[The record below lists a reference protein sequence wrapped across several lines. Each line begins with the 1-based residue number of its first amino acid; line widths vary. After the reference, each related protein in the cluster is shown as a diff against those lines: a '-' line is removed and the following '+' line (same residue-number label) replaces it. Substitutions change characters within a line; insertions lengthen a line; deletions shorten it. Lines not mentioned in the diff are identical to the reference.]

1 MLNSA
6 MRSRMGFSRALFLG
20 WAVACLLAMGLCLG
34 FYLRE
39 SGQVE
44 HTLRERETVRVLAF
58 SRLFADDFKSVIA
71 DLEMLSANED
81 LNDYLNDRRPESLA
95 RFARNAQRLSQLVGV
110 YDQVRF
116 IDDRGQE
123 RVRVNLGEGIV
134 PDGQLQNKA
143 DRSYFKTASGL
154 KPGQIYLSPLDLN
167 VENGRVELPLK
178 PVMRFALPVFDR
190 EGNKRGVLV
199 INLLGSHLLSR
210 FEQIA
215 SAYKHRLRLLNA
227 GGWWLRAQRPEMEWG
242 AQLPAAAGFNLA
254 RTAPDLWKNV
264 GTEMQGQLPYEGGLF
279 SWQRVAPSQSITSHL
294 QATTEPGDDF
304 LVIASQ
310 FSAAE
315 WHDAFIG
322 LRQSFLVLGG
332 VLLGIIT
339 IGVGVIGARQRTAA
353 RLRAADEM
361 RSAIVRT
368 ANVAVITVN
377 PDDGLITSFNNT
389 AERWLGWSADE
400 LVGKLTPAVFHDK
413 DEIAAHAKALSAEF
427 GTEVAPEDA
436 FTARVTRTG
445 RPDEGEW
452 TFIRKDGTRFPVWL
466 SVNSLR
472 NENGVITDFFGVAS
486 DFSDRK
492 RAERA
497 LREAF
502 EAAQESARLKSQFL
516 ANMSHEIRTP
526 MNGVVGMTGLL
537 LDTDLTT
544 EQRGFAGTIRSSA
557 DALLNI
563 INDILDFSKIEAGML
578 TFEKQPFDLREPVEN
593 CLALVSEKAH
603 VKGLELAYLIEE
615 NVPTH
620 LVGDS
625 GRLHQVLLNLVGN
638 AVKFTS
644 EGEIVVRV
652 AKLAEQDRRVSLRFS
667 VSDTG
672 MGISE
677 SAQKNLF
684 QPFMQADGSMT
695 RRFGGTGLGLAI
707 CRQLVSLMGGE
718 IGIESTEGKGS
729 TFWFTAVFPQQEASL
744 KVIPARTDFAGMR
757 ALIVD
762 DNATNREILER
773 QLASWR
779 VETASA
785 SGGEQALVLART
797 ATDRPFGFAILDMQ
811 MPGMTGLDLA
821 RQLRAEPACAGLR
834 MLILTSIGRTL
845 TQEELAGAGVGAC
858 LIKPARQS
866 LLHDTLIMLLG
877 SGGSRRPL
885 PSSLP
890 VPPPSGPVSEVKPLR
905 ILLAEDNLV
914 NQNVARMQLAKFGY
928 KADLVGTGLAAV
940 QAAQT
945 QAYDIVLMDCQ
956 MPEMDGYEAT
966 RVLRQWEVKRR
977 DEGEKFEPIF
987 IIAMTA
993 NAMQGDR
1000 DACLAAGMDDY
1011 VSKPVRPQ
1019 ELAAAIARAPASH
1032 T

>member
-1 MLNSA
+1 
-6 MRSRMGFSRALFLG
+6 MRSRLGFSRALFLG
-20 WAVACLLAMGLCLG
+20 WVAACLLAAGLCLG

-39 SGQVE
+39 AGQVE
-44 HTLRERETVRVLAF
+44 HTVRERETGRALAF
-58 SRLFADDFKSVIA
+58 SRLFGDDFKAVIS

-81 LNDYLNDRRPESLA
+81 LTDYLNEQRPESLA
-95 RFARNAQRLSQLVGV
+95 RFARNALHLSQLAGI

-116 IDDRGQE
+116 VDDRGQE
-123 RVRVNLGEGIV
+123 RVRINLADGIV
-134 PDGQLQNKA
+134 TDGQLQNKG
-143 DRSYFKTASGL
+143 DRTYFKTASSLG
-154 KPGQIYLSPLDLN
+154 PGQIYLSPLDLN
-167 VENGRVELPLK
+167 VENGRVEFPVK

-190 EGNKRGVLV
+190 AGNKRGILI

-242 AQLPAAAGFNLA
+242 SQLPEAAAFNLA
-254 RTAPDLWKNV
+254 RTAPGLWKNV
-264 GTEMQGQLPYEGGLF
+264 STQTQGQLAYEGGLF

-294 QATTEPGDDF
+294 HATTEPGDDF
-304 LVIASQ
+304 LIIASQ
-310 FSAAE
+310 FSAEE
-315 WHDAFIG
+315 WRAAFIG

-339 IGVGVIGARQRTAA
+339 IGAGVIGARQRTTA

-368 ANVAVITVN
+368 ANVAVISVN
-377 PDDGLITSFNNT
+377 SEGIITSFNTT

-400 LVGKLTPAVFHDK
+400 LVGKFTPAIFHDK
-413 DEIAAHAKALSAEF
+413 AELISHAKELSSKF
-427 GTEVAPEDA
+427 GVEIEPGDA
-436 FTARVTRTG
+436 ITQSVIRTG
-445 RPDEGEW
+445 RPDEAEW
-452 TFIRKDGTRFPVWL
+452 TYIRKDGTRFPVWL

-472 NENGVITDFFGVAS
+472 NENGVVTDFFGVAS
-486 DFSDRK
+486 DLGDRK
-492 RAERA
+492 RAEQA

-537 LDTDLTT
+537 LDTNLTT

-578 TFEKQPFDLREPVEN
+578 TFENQPFDLCEPVEN

-603 VKGLELAYLIEE
+603 AKGLELAYLIEE
-615 NVPTH
+615 SVPTH

-625 GRLHQVLLNLVGN
+625 GRLHQVLINLVGN
-638 AVKFTS
+638 AVKFTKQ
-644 EGEIVVRV
+644 GEIVVRV
-652 AKLAEQDRRVSLRFS
+652 SKLSEQDRRVSLRFT

-672 MGISE
+672 MGISAEAQE
-677 SAQKNLF
+677 SLF

-707 CRQLVSLMGGE
+707 CRQLVTLMGGE
-718 IGIESTEGKGS
+718 IGVESTEGKGS

-744 KVIPARTDFAGMR
+744 KIIPARTDFAGMC

-773 QLASWR
+773 QLAAWR
-779 VETASA
+779 VETVSA
-785 SGGEQALVLART
+785 NGGEQALALART
-797 ATDRPFGFAILDMQ
+797 ATDDRPFGFAILDMQ
-811 MPGMTGLDLA
+811 MPGMTGLELA
-821 RQLRAEPACAGLR
+821 RKLRAEPACAGLR
-834 MLILTSIGRTL
+834 ILILTSIGRTL
-845 TQEELAGAGVGAC
+845 SQEELAVAGVGAC

-866 LLHDTLIMLLG
+866 LLHDTLVTLLR
-877 SGGSRRPL
+877 SGGSRHPL
-885 PSSLP
+885 PPILP
-890 VPPPSGPVSEVKPLR
+890 APPSPVSVSEVKPLR

-966 RVLRQWEVKRR
+966 RVLRQWESKRR
-977 DEGEKFEPIF
+977 DDGEKFEPVF

-1032 T
+1032 TT